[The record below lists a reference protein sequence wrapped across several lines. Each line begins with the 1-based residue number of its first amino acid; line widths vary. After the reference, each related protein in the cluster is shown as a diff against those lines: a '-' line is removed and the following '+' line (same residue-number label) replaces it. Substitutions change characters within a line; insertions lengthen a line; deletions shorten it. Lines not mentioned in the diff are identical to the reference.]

1 MILMH
6 VFVYLPCV
14 TFSSF
19 SILLV
24 VVCDC
29 GSPWT
34 FHLTYFLEDTMT
46 TITVD
51 IAN

>member
-1 MILMH
+1 MILVH
-6 VFVYLPCV
+6 VFVYLPCITLANV
-14 TFSSF
+14 D
-19 SILLV
+19 ILLAV
-24 VVCDC
+24 ACDC

-51 IAN
+51 IAS